1 MPNVFVAPAGAAVY
15 FGDFV
20 YDGRDMTLQG
30 DLPAAQAAVKPLLA
44 GRQSLTHAQTVKDEI
59 KRRMFLCTP

>member
-44 GRQSLTHAQTVKDEI
+44 GRQ
-59 KRRMFLCTP
+59 